1 MSEVIPTYM
10 MKYPTTI
17 FGMIFYWYF
26 KRVFNYG
33 FWKLRR
39 RGRHPNR
46 QRVFRILKFLVGYT
60 PNMDQD
66 VPIKWAK
73 EIAIYVEDKAPPR
86 PNYYWDY
93 HNAKLEVKKLRETL
107 SEVLDAVYENGQSRE
122 EMVGDVRRIIS
133 DAVEV
138 R

>member
-1 MSEVIPTYM
+1 MKDVPTYM
-10 MKYPTTI
+10 MKYPTSI
-17 FGMIFYWYF
+17 AGRIFYWYF

-33 FWKLRR
+33 YWKIRR

-46 QRVFRILKFLVGYT
+46 QRIFRILKFLVGYR
-60 PNMDQD
+60 PNMDED

-73 EIAIYVEDKAPPR
+73 EICIYAEDKAPPR
-86 PNYYWDY
+86 PNYYWE
-93 HNAKLEVKKLRETL
+93 HHQAKAEVVKLRELL

-133 DAVEV
+133 ESKEV
-138 R
+138 